1 MLSASGDS
9 HSPAIPVVLAVPTPS
24 LGSQNIPP
32 RKQEGEL
39 EAAQSGSE
47 NSPKERG
54 GACHRRSGAVGAP
67 GAGLLLCALE

>member
-1 MLSASGDS
+1 MQTAVST
-9 HSPAIPVVLAVPTPS
+9 PAL
-24 LGSQNIPP
+24 NIELQVG
-32 RKQEGEL
+32 RKGEL